1 MPDLERSVC
10 LPTRGHGLSRL
21 VLVGVSHTAKMAAVL
36 GPSEQVAYL
45 PLPTQTAPKASVDTD
60 SIVKKLLSM
69 KLTKQDA

>member
-45 PLPTQTAPKASVDTD
+45 PLPTQTAPKASVD

>member
-21 VLVGVSHTAKMAAVL
+21 VLVGMSHTAKMAAVL

-45 PLPTQTAPKASVDTD
+45 PLPTQTAPKASVD

>member
-1 MPDLERSVC
+1 MPDLERRVC

-45 PLPTQTAPKASVDTD
+45 PLPTQTAPKASVD

>member
-21 VLVGVSHTAKMAAVL
+21 VLVGVSHTAKMAALL

-45 PLPTQTAPKASVDTD
+45 PLPAQTAPKASVD